1 MCITLIKS
9 GAFCSSK
16 FFDIFSKQR
25 RNLNVKFQ
33 NLSTWFHARDPI
45 QDKFS
50 WLGSTRWNLQRSRV
64 CWCWKVS
71 FLFKQFSKSNKNLLH
86 SRAFVDPLKLFLS
99 RKKPSVKVLD
109 LGAIEALTYHGTD
122 FLKLLNRPQDLEEIT
137 LASIKFDPSHYPI
150 LAVEHVFFEK
160 CTSLQVL
167 SLDYDT
173 LNEDILKT
181 IQILPLKTF
190 MICVHG
196 LDLSHSGISETAWTE
211 FSNKF
216 KTIKLVLTLI
226 YAYEAVEI
234 LQMNLLRRNMPIT
247 HLRVL
252 FCKYVSIFS
261 TDFVYFF
268 FSYFCFLVF

>member
-1 MCITLIKS
+1 M
-9 GAFCSSK
+9 
-16 FFDIFSKQR
+16 
-25 RNLNVKFQ
+25 
-33 NLSTWFHARDPI
+33 
-45 QDKFS
+45 
-50 WLGSTRWNLQRSRV
+50 
-64 CWCWKVS
+64 
-71 FLFKQFSKSNKNLLH
+71 
-86 SRAFVDPLKLFLS
+86 KLFLS
-99 RKKPSVKVLD
+99 RKRPSIKVLD

-122 FLKLLNRPQDLEEIT
+122 FLKILNRPQDLQEIT
-137 LASIKFDPSHYPI
+137 FASIKFDPSHYPI

-211 FSNKF
+211 FSKKF

-234 LQMNLLRRNMPIT
+234 LHMNLLRRNMPIT

-252 FCKYVSIFS
+252 FCKYVSILTHIFMK
-261 TDFVYFF
+261 T
-268 FSYFCFLVF
+268 FLIILFIPDEF